1 MTQNDL
7 LQPLVDGKA
16 LQELLKNDIFS
27 DGNGKL
33 EAKDINFLN
42 NVIKR
47 PYVSLKEKELRKLKD
62 IIRIHVPSWY
72 RVDLWTWVCG
82 KDEELAED
90 ASYYQ
95 TSCEEVFSNS

>member
-7 LQPLVDGKA
+7 LQPLVDDKA
-16 LQELLKNDIFS
+16 TQELLKNGIFS
-27 DGNGKL
+27 DSGKL
-33 EAKDINFLN
+33 EEKDVNFLN

-47 PYVSLKEKELRKLKD
+47 PYASLKEKELRRLKD

>member
-16 LQELLKNDIFS
+16 LQELLKNDIFC

-33 EAKDINFLN
+33 EAKDIKFLN

-95 TSCEEVFSNS
+95 TSREEVFSNS